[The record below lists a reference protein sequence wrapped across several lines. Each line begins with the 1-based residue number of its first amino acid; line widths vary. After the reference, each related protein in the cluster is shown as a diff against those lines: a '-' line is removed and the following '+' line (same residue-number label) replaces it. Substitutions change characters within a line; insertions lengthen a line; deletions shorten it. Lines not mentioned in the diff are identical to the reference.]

1 MKPWV
6 HLMSGVLTLLS
17 PPPLPLLPCAAQVLY
32 ELLSRCLLIFSE
44 LPTSTSDPAITE
56 Q

>member
-1 MKPWV
+1 
-6 HLMSGVLTLLS
+6 LL
-17 PPPLPLLPCAAQVLY
+17 LFALQVLY

-44 LPTSTSDPAITE
+44 LPTSTSDPAVSE